1 MAFAQKLVGGRAIF
15 ALRPSGGRGAGRVPQ
30 QGSRFGALFAWGL
43 SQLVSFGLKPPPPQ
57 RYPLS
62 GAQAAL
68 QCPADG
74 GVLGEL
80 VLEP

>member
-1 MAFAQKLVGGRAIF
+1 MSGFLVGERVSELGVLGCYAERVAVPV
-15 ALRPSGGRGAGRVPQ
+15 ANGLRS
-30 QGSRFGALFAWGL
+30 
-43 SQLVSFGLKPPPPQ
+43 PPPQ

-62 GAQAAL
+62 EAQAAL

-74 GVLGEL
+74 GVPGKL